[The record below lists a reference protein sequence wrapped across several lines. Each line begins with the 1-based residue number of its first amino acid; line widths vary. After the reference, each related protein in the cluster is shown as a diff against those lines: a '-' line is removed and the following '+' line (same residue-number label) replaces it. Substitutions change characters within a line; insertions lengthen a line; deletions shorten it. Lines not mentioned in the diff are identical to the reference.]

1 MIRRSRTVI
10 PALLGAV
17 VAVVLVSGCGSAS
30 ATPTAAP
37 TTAPTAP
44 TVTAKPAP
52 TASATIAASG
62 SVAPSGSIAP
72 SGSAGL
78 CSSSDLGLPHVS
90 VSLEDLLPMTAGGV
104 CLEKFSLTLSAYMAS
119 TSGGDKAL
127 YTPWLVKFGKTADDV
142 NMAVASDLSQTVNFT
157 AHAIEVPGV
166 AAATL
171 SSSFADVARAASWAV
186 NTRSVADKQVLEIID
201 PKSSSAGGVSAG
213 YVYAKGDVLYTI
225 ITDDPSL
232 LTEAVIKL
240 P

>member
-10 PALLGAV
+10 PALLGA
-17 VAVVLVSGCGSAS
+17 AMALVLVSGCGSAA

-37 TTAPTAP
+37 TPAPTA
-44 TVTAKPAP
+44 TAKPAA
-52 TASATIAASG
+52 TASA
-62 SVAPSGSIAP
+62 SVAPSGSVGPSASVGP
-72 SGSAGL
+72 SGSADA
-78 CSSSDLGLPHVS
+78 CTSDLGLPHVS
-90 VSLEDLLPMTAGGV
+90 VTLEDLLPMTAGGV

-119 TSGGDKAL
+119 TTGGDKTL
-127 YTPWLVKFGKTADDV
+127 YTPWLVKFGKTSDDV
-142 NMAVASDLSQTVNFT
+142 NMAVASDLSQTVKFT

-186 NTRSVADKQVLEIID
+186 NTRSVAGKQILEIID
-201 PKSSSAGGVSAG
+201 PVSASAGGVSAG

-240 P
+240 L